1 NYTQGSGGA
10 LNIEVQ
16 GTNPAT
22 PDFDQLIVNGAVS
35 LDGTLSVSLLN
46 GFTPSVADSFKI
58 IDNDG
63 VDAVSGNFAGL
74 PEGAT
79 FTGGV
84 SNFSIT
90 SAGGT
95 GNDVVLTAVPT
106 NPYLVTNTNDSG
118 GGSLRQAILNA
129 NAHPGTDTITFGI
142 SGGGAYTISPLSAL
156 PSITDA
162 LTIDGTTQTGQG
174 SQPLI
179 DLTSSTALTVAAATE
194 IRGGW
199 KLSGATLTVNAAL
212 TSNGLWSWTGGTVS
226 GSSTLTANSGID
238 ISGSALKT
246 LDTASI

>member
-1 NYTQGSGGA
+1 VTASNVTLTGGAVLKGTGTIAGSVVNTAGTVAPGNSPGIITINGDYTQGSGGA

-79 FTGGV
+79 FTVGV
-84 SNFSIT
+84 YNFSIT
-90 SAGGT
+90 YAGGT

-118 GGSLRQAILNA
+118 
-129 NAHPGTDTITFGI
+129 
-142 SGGGAYTISPLSAL
+142 
-156 PSITDA
+156 
-162 LTIDGTTQTGQG
+162 
-174 SQPLI
+174 
-179 DLTSSTALTVAAATE
+179 
-194 IRGGW
+194 
-199 KLSGATLTVNAAL
+199 
-212 TSNGLWSWTGGTVS
+212 
-226 GSSTLTANSGID
+226 
-238 ISGSALKT
+238 
-246 LDTASI
+246 